1 MLALISAG
9 TGADASADDD
19 TSALAE
25 ADTSFNVDAGTT
37 NDSVGANVG
46 STASAHASD
55 FDVGVE
61 TMWWRNNFG
70 CTQATQIYPSMDI
83 NSYRKKISES
93 LHLLCVQVRTNL
105 L

>member
-1 MLALISAG
+1 VCVENDCGLLALVLMLALMLLLTLELMLTLMLALMLALISAG

-25 ADTSFNVDAGTT
+25 ADTSFNVDAGAT

-61 TMWWRNNFG
+61 MLW
-70 CTQATQIYPSMDI
+70 
-83 NSYRKKISES
+83 
-93 LHLLCVQVRTNL
+93 
-105 L
+105 